1 MSATPDLEKAV
12 LVGIIIAPHGVAGV
26 VSAEKLS
33 DNPRRFQ
40 AGAEFFD
47 EQGRCYFLQQASAHR
62 GRLLLS
68 LRGVSDRDAADKL
81 RGVRL
86 YIVPGAEDEPPTGT
100 YYHYQLTGLTVRQ
113 ADEILGV
120 IEDILAYAANDV
132 FLVRKPDGKE
142 ILVPA
147 LKQVVKKVDLEAGYM
162 EVELPEGLI

>member
-1 MSATPDLEKAV
+1 MSAPPDLEKAV

-33 DNPRRFQ
+33 DNPRRFEN
-40 AGAEFFD
+40 GAEFFD
-47 EQGRCYFLQQASAHR
+47 EQGRRYFLQQASVHR

-68 LRGVSDRDAADKL
+68 LRGITDRDAAEKL

-86 YIVPGAEDEPPTGT
+86 YVVPGAEDEPPAGS
-100 YYHYQLTGLTVRQ
+100 YYHYQLTGLEVRQ

-120 IEDILAYAANDV
+120 IEEILSYAANDV
-132 FLVRKPDGKE
+132 FLVRRPDGKE